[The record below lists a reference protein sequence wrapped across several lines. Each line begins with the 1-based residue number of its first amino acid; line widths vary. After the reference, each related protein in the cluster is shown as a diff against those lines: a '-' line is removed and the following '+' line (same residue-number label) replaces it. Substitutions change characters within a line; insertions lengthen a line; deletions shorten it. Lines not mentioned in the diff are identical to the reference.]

1 MSPSAGEGEYLG
13 VRLDSGPSAAAAA
26 RQAVVAA
33 DGSLPESVR
42 NDLLLLVTELVTNAV
57 RHGNGGS
64 EGTVDLG
71 MRIVRRAHPG
81 GRGAPGQRLH
91 PRDRRAVAG

>member
-1 MSPSAGEGEYLG
+1 M
-13 VRLDSGPSAAAAA
+13 
-26 RQAVVAA
+26 
-33 DGSLPESVR
+33 R

-71 MRIVRRAHPG
+71 MRIAAGRIRVDVAHPG
-81 GRGAPGQRLH
+81 SGFTHEIAAPSRGEAGGWGLYLV
-91 PRDRRAVAG
+91 DRIADDWGIEGSNGSTSVWFVLRFAV